1 MSFFEDFLIQG
12 FLQRLVYFCDL
23 LFPDTGLMFFSHF
36 VGNIDGV
43 VVLGIFDMAVN
54 NRLLSEILAFNLE
67 TAAPIASFMLI
78 LNGISHS
85 ISQEI
90 QEIG

>member
-1 MSFFEDFLIQG
+1 MH
-12 FLQRLVYFCDL
+12 
-23 LFPDTGLMFFSHF
+23 FSHI
-36 VGNIDGV
+36 VRNIDGA
-43 VVLGIFDMAVN
+43 VVLWIFDLAVN

-90 QEIG
+90 QEIGREPHFLLVFVGPMDDLVG